1 MLLAKDNLLGT
12 CAPFSGIT
20 PNPAEPPVKWTAQPV
35 QQWQSQAAPAPDAA
49 AAAPAPDA
57 PAADAAPEPA
67 AAPAAEV
74 PAAPTPE
81 AEAAAKA
88 FTAPVEKKAADKP
101 DYVSDDLWDAEKGEV
116 KVEAA
121 LAELK
126 ALKAPRSAEDYKI
139 EVAPEVAKELGFED
153 GAPVFDAEAP
163 LTKLLPG
170 ILASM
175 GADPSKLGAAMG
187 EVAKVLA
194 AEEAKL
200 RTDMV
205 AEVGKMGEN
214 APQRLAAMRTY
225 IEANLPA
232 DDAGNLLHALGQSD
246 AGALSAFEKLLN
258 TSRGLGSPSGEG
270 GVGKVDPNLSPTETL
285 TQVFE
290 QNARKGLGRRA

>member
-1 MLLAKDNLLGT
+1 MPPEQD
-12 CAPFSGIT
+12 APQVTPALISGDIPSSAAP
-20 PNPAEPPVKWTAQPV
+20 PNPSPAP
-35 QQWQSQAAPAPDAA
+35 APAPDAA
-49 AAAPAPDA
+49 PAADA
-57 PAADAAPEPA
+57 PAAPS
-67 AAPAAEV
+67 
-74 PAAPTPE
+74 PE

-88 FTAPVEKKAADKP
+88 FTAPVEKKAVEKP

-175 GADPSKLGAAMG
+175 GADPSKLGVAMG

-205 AEVGKMGEN
+205 AEVAKMGEN
-214 APQRLAAMRTY
+214 APQRLGAMRTY

-232 DDAGNLLHALGQSD
+232 DDAGHLLHALGQSG

-258 TSRGLGSPSGEG
+258 TSRGLGSPSGDG
-270 GVGKVDPNLSPTETL
+270 GGGSIDPNLSPTETL
-285 TQVFE
+285 TQHFE